1 MKMDKIILAMFAV
14 VASALPLFAD
24 PQTFYVNN
32 TVGNDD
38 YDGLAAAYDGTH
50 GPKFK
55 IQSAINAASAGD
67 TVIVA
72 PGTYGDEQ
80 GSVSASEAGMTVRV
94 YINKSITLK
103 SSGGR
108 EQTVI
113 LGRRNGDTEQ
123 GWGVGAVSGM
133 RIASTVATGVDNPVE
148 IEGFTFRD
156 CHTEIGRASC
166 RERVF
171 V

>member
-50 GPKFK
+50 GPKLK
-55 IQSAINAASAGD
+55 IQSAINAADNGD

-80 GSVSASEAGMTVRV
+80 GSVPASTAGMTVRV
-94 YINKSITLK
+94 YIDKSITLK

-108 EQTVI
+108 EQTCTNIVSSCHSNNSSSSDRI
-113 LGRRNGDTEQ
+113 FGRYFEKY
-123 GWGVGAVSGM
+123 AK
-133 RIASTVATGVDNPVE
+133 DN
-148 IEGFTFRD
+148 
-156 CHTEIGRASC
+156 
-166 RERVF
+166 F
-171 V
+171 VHW